1 MFTID
6 LLNGQAIPLKSK
18 PGSLAVIA
26 ITVAIPVIAAMG
38 MIGFYRH
45 SKIVVSMKQQEI
57 VKCQLEV
64 DKLSDAVELHREL
77 EKKKIAYSSCLS
89 EVKSSIKRH
98 TQWSPVLTTL
108 MENLPDS
115 VVLTS
120 LELERNFVKIKVPKK
135 DDPKEKKEVDVPVRT
150 LRLGMNGG
158 HQTNCDEAIR
168 DLRDD
173 LRCSAFL
180 GPRLDNIRV
189 SKKTETLQEQ
199 NVVSYEM
206 SCLFKPGM

>member
-6 LLNGQAIPLKSK
+6 LLKGQAIPLKSK
-18 PGSLAVIA
+18 PGSLAVVAVTIA
-26 ITVAIPVIAAMG
+26 IPIIAAMG
-38 MIGFYRH
+38 IITFYRH
-45 SKIVVSMKQQEI
+45 NKIIVSMKQQEI
-57 VKCQLEV
+57 VKCQAEI
-64 DKLSDAVELHREL
+64 DELSGAVELHKQL
-77 EKKKIAYSSCLS
+77 EKKKIAYSRSLS

-120 LELERNFVKIKVPKK
+120 LELKRNFVKTKVSKK
-135 DDPKEKKEVDVPVRT
+135 GNSKETKEVDVPVRT
-150 LRLGMNGG
+150 LLLSMNGG

-168 DLRDD
+168 DFRDGLRN
-173 LRCSAFL
+173 SVFL
-180 GPRLDNIRV
+180 GPKLDNIRV
-189 SKKTETLQEQ
+189 SKKSETLEGQ

-206 SCLFKPGM
+206 ACLFKPGM